1 MIPAVSIGPQ
11 TTRAAVGS
19 GIAVLAEA
27 ATPDVDGLVAAVRQA
42 LGTS

>member
-11 TTRAAVGS
+11 TTRAAVES